1 MSIPAIISQSI
12 AQFSDRND
20 FESPELVDRAEINH
34 EERVCLVLMSDTLG
48 RAQVVFPADR
58 IVNLDTLNRVMG
70 RELRVIKQSD
80 LQSLLDRYA
89 LRAIPA
95 IPDITGIPTI
105 VDASVR
111 ENDSDYAYL
120 DVGEPDQLL
129 KIKRSLFNEMLTKAQ
144 QNSFTRRIS
153 EIKPHKEA
161 EKDQEEIAQ
170 AIEKFTSLRIKQR
183 IEDTLELPPL
193 PQSAQDII
201 RLRADPDASS
211 DDLSTIVE
219 KDPSLAAQVVSW
231 AASSFY
237 SAPGNVRSVH
247 DAVIRVLGF
256 DLVMNLSMGLS
267 LGKTLNL
274 PENEPEGFTPYWQKA
289 LWMALG
295 TTALISKIEPSYR
308 PSFGMAYLSGLLHN
322 FGYLVLAHVFPP
334 HHALICRYR
343 EANPHVDPSL
353 IEAYCLDITS
363 EQVGATLMNVWSLPE
378 QVVSAIRHQKNPEFG
393 GEFCQYAKILH
404 LTQYM
409 LGKLGIIPQT
419 INTPPTET
427 FEYFGISEETATNAL
442 MPLVETPEE
451 VIGMAK
457 MMKG

>member
-1 MSIPAIISQSI
+1 MSIPAIITKSFE
-12 AQFSDRND
+12 QFSDRSD
-20 FESPELVDRAEINH
+20 YESPELVNRAEVSNDA
-34 EERVCLVLMSDTLG
+34 RVCLILMSDTLG
-48 RAQVVFPADR
+48 RAQVVVPADR
-58 IVNLDTLNRVMG
+58 IINVDTLNRVMG

-80 LQSLLDRYA
+80 LQSILDQYA

-105 VDASVR
+105 VDSSLL
-111 ENDSDYAYL
+111 ENSSEYAYL
-120 DVGEPDQLL
+120 DVGESDQLL
-129 KIKRSLFNEMLTKAQ
+129 KIKRCLLNEMMSKAQ
-144 QNSFTRRIS
+144 KNSFTRLIS
-153 EIKPHKEA
+153 DIQRHDEA
-161 EKDQEEIAQ
+161 AKDREEIVQ
-170 AIEKFTSLRIKQR
+170 AIEKFTTLRIKQR

-201 RLRADPDASS
+201 RLRADPDADSNE
-211 DDLSTIVE
+211 LSTIVE

-237 SAPGNVRSVH
+237 SAPGNVKSVH
-247 DAVIRVLGF
+247 DAIIRVLGF

-295 TTALISKIEPSYR
+295 TTALISKIEPAYR
-308 PSFGMAYLSGLLHN
+308 PSYGMAYLSGLLHN
-322 FGYLVLAHVFPP
+322 FGYLILAHVFPP
-334 HHALICRYR
+334 HHALICRYM

-353 IEAYCLDITS
+353 IEAHCLELTS
-363 EQVGATLMNVWSLPE
+363 EQVGALLMNVWSLPD
-378 QVVSAIRHQKNPEFG
+378 QVVSAIRHQKNPDYE

-409 LGKLGIIPQT
+409 LGKLGVIPQT
-419 INTPPTET
+419 IHTTPTET
-427 FEYFGISEETATNAL
+427 LDYFGISEETATEAL
-442 MPLVETPEE
+442 APLVQSPEE
-451 VIGMAK
+451 VIGMAG
-457 MMKG
+457 MMGS